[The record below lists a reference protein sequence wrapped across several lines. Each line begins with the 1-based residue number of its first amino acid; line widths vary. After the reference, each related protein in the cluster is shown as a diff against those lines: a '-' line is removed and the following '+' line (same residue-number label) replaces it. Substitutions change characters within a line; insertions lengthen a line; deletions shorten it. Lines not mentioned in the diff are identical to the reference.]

1 MHSLFNLIDRIIQ
14 IIIWILIFHAV
25 LSWLVAFGVI
35 NRFNRGVANI
45 FDTLSRITDPLL
57 YPIRRLLPYIGGV
70 DLSPLVLILLLYL
83 IQDLLH
89 EYWMSF
95 S

>member
-1 MHSLFNLIDRIIQ
+1 MHSLFNLIDRII
-14 IIIWILIFHAV
+14 LIFIWVLIFQAV
-25 LSWLVAFGVI
+25 LSWLIAFGVI

-45 FDTLSRITDPLL
+45 FDTLNRITDPLL

-70 DLSPLVLILLLYL
+70 DLSPLILILLLYF

-95 S
+95 A